1 MKATNLKRW
10 LSLLLSIVLIA
21 ATALIATGCSKDTE
35 KETPK
40 ENTQSAVNSETA
52 DETEKQ
58 EESDASKATVLGEG
72 ATQFTFTV
80 TDLEKKETTFEIHTD
95 KKMVGEALLEHNLI
109 AGEQGEYGLYV
120 KTVNGVTVDYDTDGK
135 YWAFYVNGEY
145 GMTGVD
151 ATEIEAGATYSF
163 KAE

>member
-10 LSLLLSIVLIA
+10 LSLLLCMVLIA
-21 ATALIATGCSKDTE
+21 ATALLATGCSKDTE
-35 KETPK
+35 
-40 ENTQSAVNSETA
+40 
-52 DETEKQ
+52 TEKPAADTQ
-58 EESDASKATVLGEG
+58 GEVNTEKDDAAENKTEAESSGVTVLGEG
-72 ATQFTFTV
+72 ATKFTFTV
-80 TDLEKKETTFEIHTD
+80 TDLENKETTFEIHTD
-95 KKMVGEALLEHNLI
+95 KKMVGEALMEHDLI
-109 AGEQGEYGLYV
+109 AGDPGDYGLYV

-151 ATEIEAGATYSF
+151 VTEIEAGATYAF